1 LAYRQF
7 RAKGLVEALVML
19 PLVLPPTVFGFYL
32 LVAFGRNSPIGNFWQ
47 EISGINWSLPSRGWW
62 WPLSS
67 STCPLRS
74 SPHNAGS
81 RRSPRSARGGG
92 LLRHVALRSLW
103 KVELPLA
110 WPGIMTAMVLTFAH
124 TLGEFG
130 IVLMVGGS
138 IPGETK
144 TIAIAIYDRV
154 QGFDDR
160 GAGIMSAV
168 LVAISLFTI
177 TITFGCRRESGEGC
191 PDGAGGYGEGRSTD
205 PAGCSLSGGAGR
217 VAGIG
222 GSFRFGQ
229 DHAFAHNR
237 RAMAA
242 RCRAGAGGWGDMAGH
257 RRACRSAAASPAWG
271 WCSKTMRCFRI

>member
-1 LAYRQF
+1 MDWTALWLSLRLAGWTVLILLPVSILMGRFLAYRRF

-32 LVAFGRNSPIGNFWQ
+32 LVSFGANSPIGQFWRETFGHQ
-47 EISGINWSLPSRGWW
+47 LVFTFEGLVVASVIFNLPFAIQPAQRGFEAI
-62 WPLSS
+62 PVEVREAAQCCGLS
-67 STCPLRS
+67 PWRS
-74 SPHNAGS
+74 MA
-81 RRSPRSARGGG
+81 
-92 LLRHVALRSLW
+92 

-110 WPGIMTAMVLTFAH
+110 WPGVLTAMVLTFAH

-160 GAGIMSAV
+160 SAGIMSAV

-177 TITFGCRRESGEGC
+177 AITFALSARVGRRLG
-191 PDGAGGYGEGRSTD
+191 
-205 PAGCSLSGGAGR
+205 
-217 VAGIG
+217 
-222 GSFRFGQ
+222 
-229 DHAFAHNR
+229 
-237 RAMAA
+237 
-242 RCRAGAGGWGDMAGH
+242 
-257 RRACRSAAASPAWG
+257 
-271 WCSKTMRCFRI
+271 